1 MIDDF
6 TSTINYEH
14 QHIELFECLNLVFL
28 VHYVHIDN
36 RKRNKYFLR
45 NPVEYM
51 TIGMYNVIINLRR

>member
-36 RKRNKYFLR
+36 RKRNKYFFEQSCGIHD
-45 NPVEYM
+45 NWYV
-51 TIGMYNVIINLRR
+51 